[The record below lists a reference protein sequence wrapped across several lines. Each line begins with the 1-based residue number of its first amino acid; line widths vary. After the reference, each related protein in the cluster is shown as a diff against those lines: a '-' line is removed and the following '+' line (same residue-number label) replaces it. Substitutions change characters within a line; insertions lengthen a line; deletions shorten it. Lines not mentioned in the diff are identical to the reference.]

1 MSTDRLLRL
10 PAVRELIPLSR
21 AAIYLKIQRK
31 EFPAPIKLGQGRASF
46 WRERDIADYLEKQG
60 REVRKSEAAKRR

>member
-1 MSTDRLLRL
+1 MSNDRLLRL

-31 EFPAPIKLGQGRASF
+31 EFPAPVKIGSGRASF
-46 WRERDIADYLEKQG
+46 WRASEIEKYLAEHVK
-60 REVRKSEAAKRR
+60 